1 MKKKTL
7 REKINIVCWWAV
19 GLTVV
24 YFIIGV
30 ILKSD
35 GPKFDPIK
43 TYDLIKDTLTL
54 TATFLA
60 PVAAFVLFSDWRE
73 EHKIKSLLSLM
84 DSIKNT
90 TKEIEGLLVS
100 FKSNIENRIIE
111 VNSHYEDLNDLE
123 LVIGKLTELSFLYR
137 ELEDDSHDLTDY
149 KKLID
154 NFYKQA
160 SYLKTVLHLTEQKS
174 VIVKSYESLNSTRGG
189 CDQIYPIPEKD
200 LYEKN
205 IKDFVKEMGILEMCL
220 NDLISETKKI
230 KKNI

>member
-7 REKINIVCWWAV
+7 KEKINIVCWWAV

-73 EHKIKSLLSLM
+73 EHNVKEIHSTIDMILELAGEIEQQLINCKKSIENPNIKQVDNNITSLLIKLSVYYLRLDEEDESIGKFKELVLQYSSHLRDANAKLEKLEKLSEEIEEDSCKRQEYNITNLDYQDLLGLVIVDFNHMLKLSVVLKKSL
-84 DSIKNT
+84 
-90 TKEIEGLLVS
+90 
-100 FKSNIENRIIE
+100 
-111 VNSHYEDLNDLE
+111 
-123 LVIGKLTELSFLYR
+123 
-137 ELEDDSHDLTDY
+137 
-149 KKLID
+149 
-154 NFYKQA
+154 
-160 SYLKTVLHLTEQKS
+160 
-174 VIVKSYESLNSTRGG
+174 
-189 CDQIYPIPEKD
+189 
-200 LYEKN
+200 
-205 IKDFVKEMGILEMCL
+205 
-220 NDLISETKKI
+220 
-230 KKNI
+230 